1 MLRPWWPSP
10 DTWNDSHEIFAFMTK
25 NRIYLS
31 PPDVGSAEIE
41 HVLEAFQSNWIAP
54 AGPNLDAFEEDFAIL
69 VGSKH
74 AVAVSS
80 GTAALHLALR
90 LAGVGPGDEVLCSS
104 LTFIASAASAAFS
117 DVRQRIDAQPSGD
130 ITE

>member
-1 MLRPWWPSP
+1 MPP
-10 DTWNDSHEIFAFMTK
+10 
-25 NRIYLS
+25 NRLYLS

-41 HVLEAFQSNWIAP
+41 LVLEAFQSNWIAP
-54 AGPNLDAFEEDFAIL
+54 AGPNLDAFEQDFAQL
-69 VGSKH
+69 VGSNH

-104 LTFIASAASAAFS
+104 LTFVASAAPITYLGAKPVF
-117 DVRQRIDAQPSGD
+117 IDSEERSWNMDPALACAVIEQKAKAG
-130 ITE
+130 